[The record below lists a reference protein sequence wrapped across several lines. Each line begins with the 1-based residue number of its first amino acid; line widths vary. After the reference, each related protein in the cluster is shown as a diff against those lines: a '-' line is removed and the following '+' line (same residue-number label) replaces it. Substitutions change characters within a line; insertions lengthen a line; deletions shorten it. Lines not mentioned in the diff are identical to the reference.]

1 MKWELYVLNNSLNSQ
16 ECRCEEK
23 NAHLEYLQVSLEK
36 NRGRNAREKT
46 EEREKLREK
55 GKINAKG
62 ARKA

>member
-1 MKWELYVLNNSLNSQ
+1 VKKKKTL
-16 ECRCEEK
+16 
-23 NAHLEYLQVSLEK
+23 LEYLQVSLEK